1 MRPRMR
7 SPAFALV
14 FSLAVGQGLAASAE
28 ELTLTPT
35 LGGIPSAPQLQD
47 LPQPADLSVCRR
59 ASVYSVDSANLER
72 SDDGATL
79 SAEATVTSSGWSDGR
94 FDAAAGDDS
103 STVVLDL
110 MACRPDGDAAQVLSS
125 LSTRQALTIDI
136 SSIRTI
142 IIRAETNSQTLNV
155 GN

>member
-1 MRPRMR
+1 M
-7 SPAFALV
+7 
-14 FSLAVGQGLAASAE
+14 FSLAVGQGLPPPPK

-72 SDDGATL
+72 SGDGATL
-79 SAEATVTSSGWSDGR
+79 SAEGDGDESSGWSDGR

-110 MACRPDGDAAQVLSS
+110 MACRPDGDAAPVPLVAVDPP
-125 LSTRQALTIDI
+125 RP
-136 SSIRTI
+136 
-142 IIRAETNSQTLNV
+142 
-155 GN
+155 